1 MHHLARMSRLNC
13 HVLIKVQHKPSVL
26 PWWLRQNPTF
36 IVVDFF
42 FSLRAVSFVF
52 PAASVR
58 VKSKVCGKIMQLLAL
73 LVIVGRRAGREKQ
86 TVLWLLGHSLSQA
99 PPTAVKHPHHPSI
112 VLPLPAQTP
121 CRLHWT
127 ERRHT
132 VRPPPTF
139 PLKIAP
145 LRTDANMAS
154 TAHMGKPHLWLLYI
168 WILIPVDWPQT
179 FSVSICARTMPRLGN
194 SFLSS
199 VAPIFKLGTS
209 GMNGTLMR
217 HGGV

>member
-1 MHHLARMSRLNC
+1 MVTSTESNFYCRWFRFL
-13 HVLIKVQHKPSVL
+13 
-26 PWWLRQNPTF
+26 
-36 IVVDFF
+36 FF
-42 FSLRAVSFVF
+42 LSLREVPFFF

-58 VKSKVCGKIMQLLAL
+58 VKSKVCGKIMRLLAL
-73 LVIVGRRAGREKQ
+73 LVIVGRPAGREKQ

-132 VRPPPTF
+132 VPPP
-139 PLKIAP
+139 PKNAP

-154 TAHMGKPHLWLLYI
+154 TANMGKPHLRLLSI
-168 WILIPVDWPQT
+168 WILILVDWPQT
-179 FSVSICARTMPRLGN
+179 FSVSFCARAMPRLGK